1 MNKPKNILK
10 ILIFIV
16 AYNAQHHL
24 ENVLNRIPQSILNYN
39 YEILIID
46 DSSIDE
52 TFKIGKNYQ
61 SHHKNLNLK
70 ILYNPDNQGYGGNQ
84 KLGYYYAII
93 NNFDLVVLLHGDGQY
108 APEIMEDMIAPILNG
123 SADAIVGSRMLK
135 KWNALR
141 GGMPIY
147 KYVGN
152 KILTFLQN
160 RILKSNL
167 TDFHSGYRA
176 YSIKMLKTLPFQ
188 RNTNDFH
195 FDTQILI
202 QLFFKKAIVKE
213 VSIPTYYGD
222 EICYVNGFRYAWNVI
237 KTSILSRLHS
247 MFILYQREFDLN
259 VDSNFYYTLKLGYTS
274 SHSMAID
281 AVQNDS
287 IVLDLGCNKGYI
299 GKELKNKGCYVTG
312 LDYVSIKDK
321 ENVDKFIR
329 LNLNEVKKF
338 PIIDKFDYILMLDI
352 IEHLDNPE
360 SLLDIIRE
368 KSKLKCPTVIIT
380 VPNIAFFFIRFQLLF
395 SHFNYGK
402 QGILDLTHRR
412 LFTFESLKKLCEAS
426 GYKVLKMT
434 GIPAPFPKALGKNKI
449 SMFLL
454 NLNKILI
461 FLNKGLFS
469 YQIYIEAIP
478 TPVISELLLYSMIKS
493 SKRKY

>member
-1 MNKPKNILK
+1 MNKSKSALK

-24 ENVLNRIPQSILNYN
+24 EKVLNRIPQSIFNYN

-46 DSSIDE
+46 DGSTDE

-61 SHHKNLNLK
+61 SNNKHLNLK

-84 KLGYYYAII
+84 KLGYYYSII

-108 APEIMEDMIAPILNG
+108 APEILEDMIAPILNG
-123 SADAIVGSRMLK
+123 SADAVIGSRILK
-135 KWNALR
+135 KGNALW
-141 GGMPIY
+141 GGMPVY
-147 KYVGN
+147 KYIGN
-152 KILTFLQN
+152 RILTILQN
-160 RILKSNL
+160 RVLKSNL

-176 YSIKMLKTLPFQ
+176 YSVKMLETLPFQ

-202 QLFFKKAIVKE
+202 QLFLKKAMVKE
-213 VSIPTYYGD
+213 IPIPTYYGD
-222 EICYVNGFRYAWNVI
+222 EICYVNGLKYAWNVV
-237 KTSILSRLHS
+237 KTSILSKLHS
-247 MFILYQREFDLN
+247 MFILYQREFDINLDDN
-259 VDSNFYYTLKLGYTS
+259 SYYSLKLGYTS

-281 AVQNDS
+281 AVQHNS
-287 IVLDLGCNKGYI
+287 KVLDLGCNKGYI
-299 GKELKNKGCYVTG
+299 SKELKNKGCYVTG
-312 LDYVSIKDK
+312 IENIPMKDK
-321 ENVDKFIR
+321 GNVDKFIK
-329 LNLNEVKKF
+329 LDLNEVGKF

-352 IEHLDNPE
+352 IEHLNNPE
-360 SLLDIIRE
+360 SLLDTIRE
-368 KSKLKCPTVIIT
+368 NSKLKCPTVIIT

-426 GYKVLKMT
+426 GYRIKKVS

-454 NLNKILI
+454 NLNKLLI
-461 FLNKGLFS
+461 FLSKGMFS
-469 YQIYIEAIP
+469 YQIYIEATP
-478 TPVISELLLYSMIKS
+478 TPSISALLEYSIVES
-493 SKRKY
+493 SKKH